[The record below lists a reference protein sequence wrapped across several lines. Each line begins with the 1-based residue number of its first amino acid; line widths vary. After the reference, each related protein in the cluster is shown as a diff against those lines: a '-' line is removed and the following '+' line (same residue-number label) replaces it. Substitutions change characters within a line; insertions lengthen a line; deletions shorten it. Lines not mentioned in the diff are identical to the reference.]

1 MITSEPGV
9 FNVVMGETYSYQS
22 MANDSD
28 GDKLVFSVP
37 KRPDSM
43 EISETGLV
51 TATWPMSIF
60 SQQMKG
66 PFLLPYVVSVANGKG
81 GYASRRVSVALECPA
96 GQSWIFD
103 DQAYQGSCVA
113 DSGRIRFTTTAPV
126 GVEAGAPFSYDV
138 DAEDADNSPL
148 SYSLVGAPADMTI
161 DAKTGLILCTIP
173 NMDGNYWFQVQASN
187 STGDKVSQT
196 VNLHACVAPKAWHA
210 EHGMSMVMSSQ
221 GTTRGYMPRVWFSD
235 EFMSGHGGKY

>member
-1 MITSEPGV
+1 
-9 FNVVMGETYSYQS
+9 MGEPYGYQVT
-22 MANDSD
+22 ATDSD
-28 GDKLVFSVP
+28 GDQLAFSVP

-66 PFLLPYVVSVANGKG
+66 PFLLPYVVSVADGKG
-81 GYASRRVSVALECPA
+81 GYASQTVSVALECPA

-113 DSGRIRFTTTAPV
+113 DSGKVRFTTTAPV
-126 GVEAGAPFSYDV
+126 GVEAGASFSYDA
-138 DAEDADNSPL
+138 DALDEGNLPL
-148 SYSLVGAPADMTI
+148 TYSLVGAPADMTI
-161 DAKTGLILCTIP
+161 DAKTGLILWTIP
-173 NMDGNYWFQVQASN
+173 NVDGNYWFQVQASN
-187 STGDKVSQT
+187 STGDTASQT

-210 EHGMSMVMSSQ
+210 EHGMCMVM
-221 GTTRGYMPRVWFSD
+221 
-235 EFMSGHGGKY
+235 